1 MKKELLKRLIDKN
14 LFVAMLLIF
23 IFCGCSGSKM
33 NNNNNIEQLEMI
45 LIKDYSKTYK
55 FELHNY
61 TYFSISHYN
70 SLEKNNLIIYNI
82 RPERNKVILSP
93 EGDGYY
99 PKDYIEFKDKIFF
112 IDGKITNQPSEKI
125 YNFLKD
131 RNLIDSAMYKVEL
144 GLVEYE
150 DLKPG
155 EGKITYYN
163 SQKVTTYVV
172 CETSNKIIKKWR
184 TNKSETTAKNIEKA
198 IKKGC
203 KN

>member
-1 MKKELLKRLIDKN
+1 MKMAFIKQQIDKALIIFLLILFFGCSTIKKEVMSDDIYLTIISDYCR
-14 LFVAMLLIF
+14 
-23 IFCGCSGSKM
+23 
-33 NNNNNIEQLEMI
+33 NNKSDINHYQ
-45 LIKDYSKTYK
+45 
-55 FELHNY
+55 
-61 TYFSISHYN
+61 YF
-70 SLEKNNLIIYNI
+70 NI
-82 RPERNKVILSP
+82 RSYKIKNIDMKLYRISSEYNKVVLSS
-93 EGDGYY
+93 EGDAYY
-99 PKDYIEFKDKIFF
+99 PKDYIEFKKKTFF
-112 IDGKITNQPSEKI
+112 IEGEITNKPSEKI

>member
-23 IFCGCSGSKM
+23 IFCGCSVSKV
-33 NNNNNIEQLEMI
+33 NNKKQLEMI
-45 LIKDYSKTYK
+45 LINDYSENNRT
-55 FELHNY
+55 ELRNY
-61 TYFSISHYN
+61 SYFSISHYS
-70 SLEKNNLIIYNI
+70 SLEKNNLIVYNI
-82 RPERNKVILSP
+82 CPERNKVILSP

>member
-1 MKKELLKRLIDKN
+1 MKMAFIKQQIHRALI
-14 LFVAMLLIF
+14 FFLLILF
-23 IFCGCSGSKM
+23 FGCSIIKRELMSDDIYSTIISDYYR
-33 NNNNNIEQLEMI
+33 NNKSDINHYQ
-45 LIKDYSKTYK
+45 
-55 FELHNY
+55 
-61 TYFSISHYN
+61 YF
-70 SLEKNNLIIYNI
+70 NI
-82 RPERNKVILSP
+82 RSYKIENIDMKVYRISSEYNKVVLSS
-93 EGDGYY
+93 EGDAYY
-99 PKDYIEFKDKIFF
+99 PKDYIEFKNKIFF
-112 IDGKITNQPSEKI
+112 IEGEITNKPSEKI

-144 GLVEYE
+144 GLVEYD
-150 DLKPG
+150 DLKPA

-184 TNKSETTAKNIEKA
+184 TNKSETTAENIEKA